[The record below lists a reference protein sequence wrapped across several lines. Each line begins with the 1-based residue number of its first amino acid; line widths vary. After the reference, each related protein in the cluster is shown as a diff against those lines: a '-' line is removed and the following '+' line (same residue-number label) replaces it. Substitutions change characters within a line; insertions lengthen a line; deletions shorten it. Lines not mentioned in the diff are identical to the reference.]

1 MVELKKVVPL
11 KLGDGI
17 CLSFPL
23 GHSDKYL
30 QFNAEVKHAQGT
42 LAGMEFLDTDLGT
55 LVELHSLLKA
65 NTDNIDDINR
75 EFNLSPA
82 PDVERAPRAHL
93 QENFLS

>member
-1 MVELKKVVPL
+1 MSIL
-11 KLGDGI
+11 
-17 CLSFPL
+17 FL

-30 QFNAEVKHAQGT
+30 QFNPEVKHAQGT

-75 EFNLSPA
+75 EFNLLTGA
-82 PDVERAPRAHL
+82 
-93 QENFLS
+93 